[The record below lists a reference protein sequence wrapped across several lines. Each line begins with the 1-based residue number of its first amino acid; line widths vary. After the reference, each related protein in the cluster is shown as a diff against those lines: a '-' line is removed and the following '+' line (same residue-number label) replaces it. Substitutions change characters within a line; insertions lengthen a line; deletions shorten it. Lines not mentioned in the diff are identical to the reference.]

1 MKRNLLIGLIA
12 GSILIAAIS
21 YLARERG
28 LIINKSYHKEG
39 TTMSTAT
46 CKHSMMTKLIDDLEL
61 RALKS
66 SPNSVNVVI
75 NSEDLLI
82 LVEYARQLEAV
93 IKMMDDDPSRARQLY
108 KH

>member
-1 MKRNLLIGLIA
+1 
-12 GSILIAAIS
+12 
-21 YLARERG
+21 
-28 LIINKSYHKEG
+28 
-39 TTMSTAT
+39 MSTAT

-82 LVEYARQLEAV
+82 LVEYARQLRRALSYQSMRPV
-93 IKMMDDDPSRARQLY
+93 KKAKQFYKGIRHVSGYFLLRSSRCLY
-108 KH
+108 GVLLLSVMSCWLEP